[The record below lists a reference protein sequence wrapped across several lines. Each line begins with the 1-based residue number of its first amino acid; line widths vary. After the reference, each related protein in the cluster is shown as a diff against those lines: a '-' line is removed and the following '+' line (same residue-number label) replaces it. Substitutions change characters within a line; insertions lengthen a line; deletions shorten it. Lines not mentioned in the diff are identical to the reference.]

1 MRREYFFMEETR
13 GEERAETALIE
24 QQKKISITAV
34 QSVDGFTPREI
45 RITLDGGRAVISGE
59 NLKIV
64 SFSKANGSFAAT
76 GKIAGI
82 RFFGKHEKLTKRLF
96 G

>member
-1 MRREYFFMEETR
+1 MDEPNIQ
-13 GEERAETALIE
+13 ERAETALIE
-24 QQKKISITAV
+24 QQKKITVTGVA
-34 QSVDGFTPREI
+34 SVDGFTPREI
-45 RITLDGGRAVISGE
+45 RITLEGGRAVIAGE

-64 SFSKANGSFAAT
+64 SFSKANGNFSAT

-82 RFFGKHEKLTKRLF
+82 RFFGKSEKLTKRLF